1 MNRKRY
7 TQEQVIVIL
16 KEYEAG
22 LPAGELARR
31 LGPRSVR
38 RGMFRLGGSAVRRQ

>member
-1 MNRKRY
+1 MKRKRY

-31 LGPRSVR
+31 LGPSLAPLSW
-38 RGMFRLGGSAVRRQ
+38 RLPA

>member
-1 MNRKRY
+1 MKRKRY

-31 LGPRSVR
+31 LGASFTPLSS
-38 RGMFRLGGSAVRRQ
+38 RLPAQFAE